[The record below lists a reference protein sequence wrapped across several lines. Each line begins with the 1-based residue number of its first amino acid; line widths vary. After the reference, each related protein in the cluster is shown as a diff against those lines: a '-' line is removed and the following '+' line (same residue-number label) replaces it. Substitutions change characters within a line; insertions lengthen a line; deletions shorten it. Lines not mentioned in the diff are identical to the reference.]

1 MGVKPSLSQI
11 VDMASKMQAQ
21 MKKMHAHE
29 DLITVT
35 KTSDDGSIKVVVNG
49 RMRVESIEVTPDH
62 EQTNCYEI
70 IAYTINQ
77 AILEVEKKLREQLMS
92 ISNEH
97 AQSDE

>member
-1 MGVKPSLSQI
+1 
-11 VDMASKMQAQ
+11 
-21 MKKMHAHE
+21 
-29 DLITVT
+29 
-35 KTSDDGSIKVVVNG
+35 
-49 RMRVESIEVTPDH
+49 MRVESIEVTPDH